1 MSPAEVGFSKTDL
14 VLGKH
19 SGRAALADRAKTL
32 GYTISGEQLQTVFD
46 QFKLLADKKKEIYDG
61 DIMALIQ
68 QQISGSIHEEWSL
81 VDYEVTSGK
90 SRKPHVR
97 VTLRHGDHE
106 ITEEVEQGDGPI
118 DAAFW
123 AVEKITDIQVV
134 CKDFR
139 VRSATLGRDAIG
151 EVNLEVEHKGRSYR
165 GVGVSTD
172 SVESTILA
180 MLNAINR
187 IVGDVSGNR

>member
-1 MSPAEVGFSKTDL
+1 MQ
-14 VLGKH
+14 H
-19 SGRAALADRAKTL
+19 
-32 GYTISGEQLQTVFD
+32 
-46 QFKLLADKKKEIYDG
+46 
-61 DIMALIQ
+61 
-68 QQISGSIHEEWSL
+68 QISGNVEEKWIL
-81 VDYEVTSGK
+81 VDYVVKSGK
-90 SRKPHVR
+90 SHSPSVEL
-97 VTLRHGDHE
+97 TLRHGE
-106 ITEEVEQGDGPI
+106 QEFSEVVQQGDGPI

-123 AVEKITDIQVV
+123 AVEKIVGIEVV

-151 EVNLEVEHKGRSYR
+151 EVNLEVEHEGRSYR

-187 IVGDVSGNR
+187 IIAEKATRGAAE

>member
-1 MSPAEVGFSKTDL
+1 M
-14 VLGKH
+14 
-19 SGRAALADRAKTL
+19 
-32 GYTISGEQLQTVFD
+32 
-46 QFKLLADKKKEIYDG
+46 ADKKKEIYDG
-61 DIMALIQ
+61 DIIALVQ
-68 QQISGSIHEEWSL
+68 HQISGSVAEQWSL
-81 VDYEVTSGK
+81 VDYVVRSGK
-90 SRKPHVR
+90 DHHPSVEL
-97 VTLRHGDHE
+97 TLKHGDQDYSE
-106 ITEEVEQGDGPI
+106 SVQQGDGPI

-123 AVEKITDIQVV
+123 AVEKIVGMELV

-151 EVNLEVEHKGRSYR
+151 EVNLEVEHEGKSYR

-187 IVGDVSGNR
+187 IIAEKASRQSIE